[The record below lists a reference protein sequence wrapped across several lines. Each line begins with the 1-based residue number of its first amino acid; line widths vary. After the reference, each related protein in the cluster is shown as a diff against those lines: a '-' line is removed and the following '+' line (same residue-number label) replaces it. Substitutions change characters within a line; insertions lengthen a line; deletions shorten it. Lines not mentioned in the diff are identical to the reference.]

1 MFIIYFNSKAFQ
13 VAIKR
18 YHQQT
23 TEESMR
29 GRNSYLSMEL
39 IKVHLC
45 SHLLFQQAKMT
56 HLELQLY
63 SLDNAKIVD
72 HWDGINSLNMY
83 RVQKK
88 LKFL

>member
-29 GRNSYLSMEL
+29 GRNSNLPTEL
-39 IKVHLC
+39 KVHLC
-45 SHLLFQQAKMT
+45 SHLLFQKTKMT

-72 HWDGINSLNMY
+72 HRDGIIA
-83 RVQKK
+83 
-88 LKFL
+88 

>member
-1 MFIIYFNSKAFQ
+1 
-13 VAIKR
+13 
-18 YHQQT
+18 
-23 TEESMR
+23 MR
-29 GRNSYLSMEL
+29 GRNSNLPMEL

-45 SHLLFQQAKMT
+45 LHLFFQQAKMT

-72 HWDGINSLNMY
+72 HWDGINSLNIY